1 METTESYDGAS
12 QGIMAAAGAFMF
24 VYLLIMLLMIVS
36 MWKIFSKAGRPG
48 WASIIPIY
56 NIIVWLDIVGKPV
69 WWIILL
75 IIPIVNIVILIMLI
89 HQLSVAF
96 GQGIGSTL
104 LMLFLPFIGF
114 PMLAFGSA
122 TYQRPMPIAQPI

>member
-12 QGIMAAAGAFMF
+12 QGIMAAMGAFMF
-24 VYLLIMLLMIVS
+24 VYFLFLLLMVVS

-48 WASIIPIY
+48 WASIVPIY

-75 IIPIVNIVILIMLI
+75 IIPIVNIVVLIMLI

-96 GQGIGSTL
+96 GQGIGMTL

-122 TYQRPMPIAQPI
+122 TYQRQVPIAQPI